1 MLMDIAL
8 IVFALFLYIVCA
20 VLTVMEI
27 FIPSFGL
34 LTLLAIGAF
43 VWGVS
48 LFFQVSTAVGWFGVF
63 TAMAVIPTFW
73 VIAYK
78 LFPKTS
84 IGRAMV
90 LKNVSRSAGDAIA
103 DKDQLERLLGKS
115 GKAVG
120 PLRPVGVCEIE
131 GRRIVCS
138 AEVGFVPKGT
148 EIEVIRVEGNTIT
161 VRTKETDI

>member
-34 LTLLAIGAF
+34 LTLLAIGTF
-43 VWGVS
+43 VWGAS

-63 TAMAVIPTFW
+63 TAMVVIPTFW
-73 VIAYK
+73 VITYK

-84 IGRAMV
+84 IGQAMV

-103 DKDQLERLLGKS
+103 DKDDLARLS
-115 GKAVG
+115 GKRGRTMG

-131 GRRIVCS
+131 GKRVICS
-138 AEVGFVPKGT
+138 AEVGFIPKET

-161 VRTKETDI
+161 VRTKETHI

>member
-90 LKNVSRSAGDAIA
+90 LKNVSRSVGDAIA
-103 DKDQLERLLGKS
+103 DKDQLEWLLGKS

-120 PLRPVGVCEIE
+120 PLRPVGICEIE